1 MLGEM
6 CRSYE
11 SAFSLADA
19 WMLVQVS
26 GFGDTHFEDAL
37 NAVRDITPEDNTRT
51 CRKAFV
57 QREFKR
63 SHIRQKNVIKSGNRL
78 VVLAD

>member
-1 MLGEM
+1 MPEEELAMVKNYMLGEM

-19 WMLVQVS
+19 WMFVQVS

-37 NAVRDITPEDNTRT
+37 NAVRDITPEDIRELAG
-51 CRKAFV
+51 KHFV
-57 QREFKR
+57 QREIKR
-63 SHIRQKNVIKSGNRL
+63 SHIRQKMS
-78 VVLAD
+78 